1 VDIEKI
7 TDILRRFRDDR
18 EDWPAKHT
26 LRNLVIA
33 LNVEASELL
42 LPLQWIHDHQVEE
55 WLTEGNHRE
64 HLADEVADIFI
75 YLTYIADHLH
85 LDLESAVMSKIERN
99 ASRFPK
105 NVIAPPA
112 SADQGESS

>member
-1 VDIEKI
+1 MDIETI

-26 LRNLVIA
+26 LRNLVMA

-55 WLTEGNHRE
+55 WLGKGNHRE
-64 HLADEVADIFI
+64 QLADEVADIFI
-75 YLTYIADHLH
+75 YLAYIADYLD

-99 ASRFPK
+99 RTRFPK
-105 NVIAPPA
+105 TAGAPPT
-112 SADQGESS
+112 SADQGDKP